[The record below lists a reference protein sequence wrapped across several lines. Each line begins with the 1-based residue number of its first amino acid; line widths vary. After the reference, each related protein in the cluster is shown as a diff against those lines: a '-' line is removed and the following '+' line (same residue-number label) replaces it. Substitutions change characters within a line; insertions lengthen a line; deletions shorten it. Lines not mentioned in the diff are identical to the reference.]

1 MQIPYTPA
9 YIVKKL
15 ESLKSERSNWNSH
28 YQEIADYIC
37 PVKNDFTG
45 KRTSGEKKGLVI
57 VDNTGMMCNEL
68 LAGALHSMLT
78 NPSQQF
84 FTLTTGD
91 EDIDDEDD
99 VRKWLQR
106 ASKKVQN
113 VLNNSNF
120 QTETHEIYIDQGA
133 FGTAHLTAEE
143 DDNLVVRF
151 AARPLQHTY
160 LVEDYLGQVVEV
172 YRTWCSKA
180 EKAVQEFGL
189 DNLPKEIQD
198 AYRKGTDEEFEFVHC
213 VYKNYTMGEKGNK
226 MRFPWISQ
234 YIAVEAKKEVKRAGF
249 YEKPAITPRWSKRTG
264 EVYGRSPGMTALPE
278 VKILNL
284 MTETTM
290 KGAQK
295 VVDPPLQMPDDGFVL
310 PLVTR
315 PAGVNYY
322 RAGTQDFV
330 KPIFNDARIDFG
342 FESMN
347 YKTKKVREAFY
358 VDQLRLEQ
366 GGPQKTATE
375 IQQLAEDSMRF
386 LAPILARQKE
396 EYLTPLI
403 ERVMGIMDRR
413 KMFDPPPRRLLQMAK
428 DGQRLDVRYSSL
440 VALSQRM
447 NEVTNIMRTMQA
459 AEPFINLDP
468 SVADNIEGDR
478 IFKIIARSYNYP
490 QEGIRDGKAVESI
503 RQSRAQAQSEMVDA
517 QKQQMQLQNA
527 ATAAQAVGAVQKKG

>member
-9 YIVKKL
+9 QIIKKL
-15 ESLKSERSNWNSH
+15 ESLKSDKAQWNTH

-37 PVKNDFTG
+37 PVKNDFVG
-45 KRTSGEKKGLVI
+45 KRISGEKKGLVL
-57 VDNTGMMCNEL
+57 VDNTGVMCNEL

-78 NPSQQF
+78 SPSEQF
-84 FTLTTGD
+84 FMLTTGD

-106 ASKKVQN
+106 TSKKIRN

-133 FGTAHLTAEE
+133 FGTSHLTIEE
-143 DDNLVVRF
+143 DDNLVCRF
-151 AARPLQHTY
+151 SARPLQQTL
-160 LVEDYLGQVVEV
+160 LVEDHNGTVVEV
-172 YRTWCSKA
+172 YRCWSYTA
-180 EKAVQEFGL
+180 EKAVLEFGL
-189 DNLPKEIQD
+189 ENMPEKIQD
-198 AYRKGTDEEFEFVHC
+198 AYQKGHDQVFEFVHC
-213 VYKNYTMGEKGNK
+213 VYENNTFGTKDSKF
-226 MRFPWISQ
+226 RFPWISQ
-234 YIAVEAKKEVKRAGF
+234 YINVEYKKEVKRAGF

-290 KGAQK
+290 RGAQK
-295 VVDPPLQMPDDGFVL
+295 VVDPPLQMPDDGFVM

-315 PAGVNYY
+315 PAGINYY

-342 FESMN
+342 FEAMQ

-375 IQQLAEDSMRF
+375 VQQLTEDSMRF
-386 LAPILARQKE
+386 LAPMLARQKE
-396 EYLTPLI
+396 EYLSPVI

-413 KMFDPPPRRLLQMAK
+413 RMFDPLPRRLAQMQK
-428 DGQRLDVRYSSL
+428 DGQKLDVRYSSL
-440 VALSQRM
+440 VALSQRI
-447 NEVTNIMRTMQA
+447 NDVNNIMRTLQA
-459 AEPFINLDP
+459 VEPFINLDQ
-468 SVADNIEGDR
+468 SVADNFDGDR
-478 IFKIIARSYNYP
+478 ITKIIARSHNYP
-490 QEGIRDGKAVESI
+490 QEGLRDAKAIEGIRSARAKAQQEMIS
-503 RQSRAQAQSEMVDA
+503 AQQE
-517 QKQQMQLQNA
+517 QMQMQNA
-527 ATAAQAVGAVQKKG
+527 ATAAQAVGSVQKKG